1 MSRPKGLLA
10 LDALAAF
17 TLAGDRLVRTVTD
30 WLFFPQ
36 CPLCP
41 ERHHN
46 LEAHIVTNHAGD
58 DDLMRSRK

>member
-1 MSRPKGLLA
+1 MTRPKGLLA
-10 LDALAAF
+10 LDILAAAG
-17 TLAGDRLVRTVTD
+17 LAGDRMLRAVTD

-46 LEAHIVTNHAGD
+46 IEAHMVTNHAGD
-58 DDLMRSRK
+58 DDLVRSRP